1 MASITISDLRPVGS
15 ELLLDSQL
23 FQTLTDEKAKKIA
36 GGRTTTNVYQNGK
49 LVYSSSDGINNGV
62 VVNHY
67 K

>member
-36 GGRTTTNVYQNGK
+36 GGRTQINVYSNGT
-49 LVYSSSDGINNGV
+49 LVSSTNDGVNNGV
-62 VVNHY
+62 TVNIY
-67 K
+67 R